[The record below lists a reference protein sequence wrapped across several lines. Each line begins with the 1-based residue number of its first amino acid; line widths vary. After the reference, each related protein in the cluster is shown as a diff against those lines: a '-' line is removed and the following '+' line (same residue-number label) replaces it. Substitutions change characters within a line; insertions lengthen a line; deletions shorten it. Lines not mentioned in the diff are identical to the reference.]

1 MHWHTAAARLAAGFA
16 SLALLG
22 GCAAGATPS
31 PVPTPSPST
40 ALVVPTAS
48 PSPSPLGTPSPAPS
62 VSEQPTSD
70 LAWHSIGAIPV
81 RAANIPSLALVGF
94 ARGYVAVER
103 GSRLVRF
110 SADGRTW
117 RAITLPFKVTKDASG
132 NSLDAGANAVTT
144 NGTQVLVVGGYS
156 HTPCA
161 PGPPMTGGGPGC
173 PLYPVA
179 WVSDDGVTWQSAYPG
194 PRPSDPPGY
203 DQGSEFVAAWPV
215 PTGGWDA
222 ALSYWQGESLHGR
235 DLWHSG
241 DGIRWT
247 RLEPAPAP
255 TPGFEG
261 SDKFPWVHAGAADA
275 EGIRVLWQGWSDFTV
290 PLGSGAGV
298 PVMTL
303 ATSPDGRSWTTV
315 DGFAGRGT
323 EIGAGVAPAGDHSRW
338 VLAGASGIIDDYST
352 AVPTVWTSEDRV
364 HWTATLLPIAAP
376 YGGGRVNSIVL
387 TPAGYVAVGTV
398 FDQDGGADNWTSLS
412 EDGLTWVELPPV
424 GTPGADRDPA
434 SVADGPAGV
443 IGLGAGPTGND
454 EAAVWQLR

>member
-1 MHWHTAAARLAAGFA
+1 MRWHTVAARLAAGVA

-22 GCAAGATPS
+22 GCAAGPTPS
-31 PVPTPSPST
+31 PVPTPLPST
-40 ALVVPTAS
+40 ALVVPSAS
-48 PSPSPLGTPSPAPS
+48 PSPSPLNTQSPAPS

-81 RAANIPSLALVGF
+81 KSENLPYVALVGF
-94 ARGYVAVER
+94 AKGYVAVER
-103 GSRLVRF
+103 GSSSVRF

-117 RAITLPFKVTKDASG
+117 RSIKLPFTVTNDEHG

-144 NGTQVLVVGGYS
+144 NGTQVLVVGGYA
-156 HTPCA
+156 HKPCA
-161 PGPPMTGGGPGC
+161 AGPPTTGGGPGC

-203 DQGSEFVAAWPV
+203 GQGSEFVAAWPV
-215 PTGGWDA
+215 RTGGWDA
-222 ALSYWQGESLHGR
+222 ALSFWQGESLHGR

-241 DGIRWT
+241 DGIHWT
-247 RLEPAPAP
+247 KLEPAPALD
-255 TPGFEG
+255 TGN

-275 EGIRVLWQGWSDFTV
+275 TGIRLLWQGWSDFAV
-290 PLGSGAGV
+290 PLASGAGM

-315 DGFAGRGT
+315 GGFAGRGS
-323 EIGAGVAPAGDHSRW
+323 EISAGVAPAGDHSRW
-338 VLAGASGIIDDYST
+338 VLAGSSGIGDDYSA

-364 HWTATLLPIAAP
+364 AWTATILPIAAP
-376 YGGGRVNSIVL
+376 NGGGRANSVVL
-387 TPAGYVAVGTV
+387 TRAGYVAVGTV

-424 GTPGADRDPA
+424 GTPGAGRDPA
-434 SVADGPAGV
+434 SLADGPAGV
-443 IGLGAGPTGND
+443 IGIGASPTGS
-454 EAAVWQLR
+454 EVAATVWQLR